1 MKTNPCKFLKR
12 FVSLSLLGFA
22 LLALPVLPVLAEDAP
37 QMPDHGL
44 CAHRGDVANFP
55 ENTVIAFQAAAEKG
69 AEMIEFDICRTKD
82 GKFVVMH
89 DFTVDR
95 TTNGHGKIADLT
107 FDEIRKLDAGCKKAP
122 QFAGTQVPTPEE
134 VLDCL
139 PRNIWIN
146 VHLKGDVPG
155 DVIARMIK
163 EKGRLHQ
170 AFLAANKKQIEA
182 ARQAVPEILTDNM
195 ERQGGDCEAYCQA
208 TMDHHCEFLQ
218 LTSLP
223 APETMKKLREAG
235 IKINYFPCNSVD
247 FYRQLRTAGVDFPL
261 TDKLEELQKVKAE
274 MDAAQQ

>member
-22 LLALPVLPVLAEDAP
+22 LLALPVLPVSAEDAP

-69 AEMIEFDICRTKD
+69 AEMVEFDICRTKD
-82 GKFVVMH
+82 GKFIVMH

-107 FDEIRKLDAGCKKAP
+107 FDEIRKLDAGSKKAP

-170 AFLAANKKQIEA
+170 AFLAANQKQIEA
-182 ARQAVPEILTDNM
+182 ARQAVPEIIREDEVVSEVFQLF
-195 ERQGGDCEAYCQA
+195 ERGDAFQRKA
-208 TMDHHCEFLQ
+208 QVGAGVKGD
-218 LTSLP
+218 P
-223 APETMKKLREAG
+223 APFG
-235 IKINYFPCNSVD
+235 
-247 FYRQLRTAGVDFPL
+247 
-261 TDKLEELQKVKAE
+261 KAE
-274 MDAAQQ
+274 LRFGGSPLQVNAVR